1 MSEAKVRL
9 IKMVRSV
16 DAANGGPTQAD
27 VHPDEVEHYRAAG
40 FSFRDGEPAAPKNT
54 EKE

>member
-1 MSEAKVRL
+1 MAETKVKL
-9 IKMVRSV
+9 IRMVRSV

-27 VHPDEVEHYRAAG
+27 VHPDEVEQYRAAG
-40 FSFRDGEPAAPKNT
+40 FSFRDGEPATTKNT